1 MNLLTNLSFQLLY
14 MDPSAVSIL
23 LTSITAIVLS
33 VGASLLIYWK
43 KIKNK
48 VQKTFKIDPNSGK
61 EVEDD
66 IVITDSEEVSEGSA
80 EVKTENASEQKANDQ
95 VIGE

>member
-14 MDPSAVSIL
+14 PDPAAVSIL

-33 VGASLLIYWK
+33 VGASLLIYWR

-61 EVEDD
+61 EVEEDL
-66 IVITDSEEVSEGSA
+66 VITDSEENGA
-80 EVKTENASEQKANDQ
+80 EVKVESASEEKANDQ